1 MAAYNLVYQI
11 IIVSTSL
18 IGSYLIVRG
27 ISLYVGNFPNELDL
41 HDDII
46 AGNLTIS
53 DIEPKIWFS
62 LIVVTF
68 LWIIGMVHQCRG
80 FHAKIA
86 D

>member
-41 HDDII
+41 HNDII

-62 LIVVTF
+62 LIVITF
-68 LWIIGMVHQCRG
+68 LWIIGMVH
-80 FHAKIA
+80 
-86 D
+86 